1 MDKAASDHAKALNL
15 SSFSVEIIEKL
26 ILKLKELQVFV
37 EHKAFQR
44 GKFRACVLQLKLGSR
59 AAQLRS
65 GALRV
70 KLNVPQ
76 PAGGAPGEDAHG
88 FNRSSSSGA
97 TVRAGSAP
105 AHAPVPKRRKTTA
118 SFQAPGVPQG
128 IGAADDEDLV
138 RVGGGSDDDLPLA
151 TAHARRQS
159 AAPHSLSGS
168 VGSSQGPH
176 GPPPFSA
183 PATGLPAAPPTWN
196 QPPRLLQ
203 AAAGLQQNAAQCWP
217 PEPQPNWGG
226 VPTMMQPHFVSTAP
240 GMQFAGPPAF
250 AQNTFPAGLHPGGL
264 SSHGSSMSA
273 APTFSIGQAPAA
285 AVPPS
290 AIEASVA
297 SEAVGVPRA
306 PLPAA
311 AFAPA
316 AAASGATASTGSTA
330 VTAAAVASLGAAT
343 AAPPAASLP
352 SARQPSRAAMRN
364 QLRRAAAP
372 Q

>member
-1 MDKAASDHAKALNL
+1 LGTAPPAPVERDFTETAQRLLELATVLDHPSLTSARLRDAAKGRAINGKGKVRGLMDKAASDHAKALNL

-138 RVGGGSDDDLPLA
+138 RVGGAMIS
-151 TAHARRQS
+151 R
-159 AAPHSLSGS
+159 
-168 VGSSQGPH
+168 
-176 GPPPFSA
+176 
-183 PATGLPAAPPTWN
+183 
-196 QPPRLLQ
+196 
-203 AAAGLQQNAAQCWP
+203 LQQPMRGDRVQL
-217 PEPQPNWGG
+217 
-226 VPTMMQPHFVSTAP
+226 PT
-240 GMQFAGPPAF
+240 
-250 AQNTFPAGLHPGGL
+250 
-264 SSHGSSMSA
+264 
-273 APTFSIGQAPAA
+273 
-285 AVPPS
+285 
-290 AIEASVA
+290 
-297 SEAVGVPRA
+297 
-306 PLPAA
+306 
-311 AFAPA
+311 
-316 AAASGATASTGSTA
+316 
-330 VTAAAVASLGAAT
+330 ASLGVW
-343 AAPPAASLP
+343 
-352 SARQPSRAAMRN
+352 
-364 QLRRAAAP
+364 AAARARTGHRPSLLQP
-372 Q
+372 QVCLQHLRPGISRLACFKLQLVSNKTLPNAGHRLRLSRSQIGVVCLP